1 MVPERLLPHT
11 ALDGLHRRRRLRLAW
26 LRASGRVLTFTTAA
40 LRRVLDVTVAAILS
54 AATGPIA
61 VAAMIAAPSRRKPPL
76 LHRTY
81 LGRWMKPIEV
91 GVLPGA
97 PRGLRHI
104 PRLWAIVRGDMSLV
118 GPALMALDDAR
129 SLTAVDLERFQVRP
143 GLADLFM
150 VRSAAN
156 IAFDGRS
163 AAAVEQVHT
172 ASLFRDLGLLVRA
185 LPAAVMRGRKAVAP
199 HALSILGVRMDNW
212 TMHRAVSWIVDAPHD
227 GPLQTLAFVNPDCLN
242 IAWRDDGYREILSKS
257 SVVLPDGIGIHY
269 ACRMLGTHLAANVN
283 GTDLFPRLCDT
294 LETRDQSI
302 FLLGG
307 RPGVTDALVERLAQ
321 RWPRLRVAGHHHGYF
336 DRGGDEE
343 KAIVDMINSSRADH
357 LLVAFGAPHQERW
370 IADHRD
376 QLRVRVAI
384 GVGGLFDFYSGAI
397 PRAPLWMR
405 ELGFEWTWRLLQE
418 PGRMWQRYVIGNP
431 LFLWRVWRWRG
442 SEGFPN
448 RNPSATINQRPTMEE
463 KGEDDV

>member
-1 MVPERLLPHT
+1 LLPHT

-40 LRRVLDVTVAAILS
+40 LRRVLDVATAAILS

-61 VAAMIAAPSRRKPPL
+61 VAAMIAAASRGKPPL

-118 GPALMALDDAR
+118 GPGLMALDDAR
-129 SLTAVDLERFQVRP
+129 GLTAVDLERFQVRP

-156 IAFDGRS
+156 IAFDGHS

-185 LPAAVMRGRKAVAP
+185 LPAAVMRGRKVVAP

-227 GPLQTLAFVNPDCLN
+227 GPPEMLAFVNPDCLN

-294 LETRDQSI
+294 LETRDQSV

-321 RWPRLRVAGHHHGYF
+321 RWPRLRVVGHH
-336 DRGGDEE
+336 DRRYDQLIPGRSPAGCLRRTSPGT
-343 KAIVDMINSSRADH
+343 VDRRPPRSAPRPGCDRSWRLVRFLLGRYPTGTTVDARARVRMDLAPATGAGTDVATVCH
-357 LLVAFGAPHQERW
+357 RQSTVLVARLALER
-370 IADHRD
+370 IR
-376 QLRVRVAI
+376 
-384 GVGGLFDFYSGAI
+384 
-397 PRAPLWMR
+397 
-405 ELGFEWTWRLLQE
+405 GFSE
-418 PGRMWQRYVIGNP
+418 PQ
-431 LFLWRVWRWRG
+431 
-442 SEGFPN
+442 
-448 RNPSATINQRPTMEE
+448 PSCEH
-463 KGEDDV
+463 